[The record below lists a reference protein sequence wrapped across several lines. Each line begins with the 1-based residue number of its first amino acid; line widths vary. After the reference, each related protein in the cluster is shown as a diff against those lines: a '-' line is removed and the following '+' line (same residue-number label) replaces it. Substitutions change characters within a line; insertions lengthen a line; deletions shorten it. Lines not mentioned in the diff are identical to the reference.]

1 MRQFHAILRNHF
13 PSFIQ
18 KCFYSLAPNALY
30 LPNWHIEAL
39 AYHLELVRMGKI
51 RRLIVN
57 MPPRSLKS
65 IVASVA
71 LPAYILGHDPTKRLI
86 CVSYGS
92 ELATKHAN
100 DCRAILN

>member
-1 MRQFHAILRNHF
+1 MDASKLTRREFEAILRSHF
-13 PSFIQ
+13 ASFIQ
-18 KCFYSLAPNALY
+18 KCFYSLAPNAPY

-39 AYHLELVRMGKI
+39 AHHLELARMGKI

-71 LPAYILGHDPTKRLI
+71 FPAFVLGNDPTKRLI

-92 ELATKHAN
+92 
-100 DCRAILN
+100 D